1 MLKSVLQ
8 ILLINDSNN
17 KSEPADYLIM
27 KLLKILITLISIV
40 FSYNLSAQSCEFDTL
55 YRTDSPRGS
64 GIPANLLSSNNYYF
78 VVDFVVVNNIMGS
91 KLAPRFRKFNQC
103 GDLLIEKRDT
113 ILLEYNLLGTFSE
126 IIETSNSKLN
136 ICIFGKNIKVY
147 EIDSNFNYKTLFSI
161 SNNFGTIKNFA
172 QQDLN
177 QFTFVGHKK
186 DKATAFSLDTLGSLL
201 WQNTDS
207 VTSYFNKISIG
218 NNGKFYL
225 FGSRQNNFIQANI
238 DLNGN
243 IKIEKIFTNNYPLD
257 SLNYR
262 LTYSFPSN
270 KLYTLTLKN
279 NFLLF
284 SKFDSSTLLEKDT
297 QLSQIIGKATKVFNL
312 ISNSNGFSALTD
324 YENYLV
330 DSNLK
335 PFFNQACSNYYTTG
349 TSNSSIT
356 YNKTFTN
363 LFCVNDSFLVTGGN
377 YNTQT
382 SNGQYSDFRF
392 YKTKIGKNN
401 YTPQLVNLGLKLFT
415 DPTHNLDSFTKI
427 KLLNVPSIVTKWG
440 ISKSLELF
448 QYTDSC
454 LIKFSS
460 LKQDTINVCVRSYLY
475 NQYSYDA
482 CKTIIYESK
491 VKPKDTST
499 IGFIEQELVDLI
511 IYPNPTKNSITIT
524 NKSNLLGK
532 KYIITN
538 LIGQTIITGKLNLDE
553 TIINLETL
561 KSGVYLFS
569 IDGFNKQSIKVIK
582 E

>member
-1 MLKSVLQ
+1 MRN
-8 ILLINDSNN
+8 LLIIFFLFIIKYTN
-17 KSEPADYLIM
+17 
-27 KLLKILITLISIV
+27 
-40 FSYNLSAQSCEFDTL
+40 AQIACEFDSL
-55 YRTDSPRGS
+55 YKTSLPRGS
-64 GIPANLLSSNNYYF
+64 GIPSKLLISNNNYY
-78 VVDFVVVNNIMGS
+78 VVDFVVVNNIMGT

-113 ILLEYNLLGTFSE
+113 ILLEYNLLGTFLE

-136 ICIFGKNIKVY
+136 VCIFGKNIKVY
-147 EIDSNFNYKTLFSI
+147 EIDSNFNFKSFFSI

-186 DKATAFSLDTLGSLL
+186 DKATAFSLDSFGNLL

-207 VTSYFNKISIG
+207 VSSYFNKISIG

-225 FGSRQNNFIQANI
+225 FGSRQNNFIKANI
-238 DLNGN
+238 DLNGK
-243 IKIEKIFTNNYPLD
+243 IKIEKIFNNNSQLD
-257 SLNYR
+257 SLNYG

-279 NFLLF
+279 NSLMF
-284 SKFDSSTLLEKDT
+284 SKFDSSALLEKDT
-297 QLSQIIGKATKVFNL
+297 QLTQIIGKATKVFNL
-312 ISNSNGFSALTD
+312 NSNCNGFSALTD

-335 PFFNQACSNYYTTG
+335 PFFNQAYSNYYTTG
-349 TSNSSIT
+349 TSNST
-356 YNKTFTN
+356 VTHNKTFTN

-382 SNGQYSDFRF
+382 SNGSYSDFRF
-392 YKTKIGKNN
+392 YKSKIGKEK
-401 YTPQLVNLGLKLFT
+401 YSPQLVNLGLKLYS
-415 DPTHNLDSFTKI
+415 DATHNLDSFSLI
-427 KLLNVPSIVTKWG
+427 KLLNAPSIVTKWG
-440 ISKSLELF
+440 QNKSLELI

-491 VKPKDTST
+491 VKPKDTSK

-511 IYPNPTKNSITIT
+511 IYPNPVNDFLIIEFKNPADYKIKLINIIGQEIDLGTIKI
-524 NKSNLLGK
+524 NNNASKV
-532 KYIITN
+532 N
-538 LIGQTIITGKLNLDE
+538 LINLK
-553 TIINLETL
+553 N
-561 KSGVYLFS
+561 GVYTIYINTNQNVLKRKL
-569 IDGFNKQSIKVIK
+569 II
-582 E
+582 EH